1 MSVSLTRPGQGH
13 RIDHQGYAPE
23 IWAGM
28 LLTSLYLLQ
37 SAPLIGNIDDTVERL
52 LDVALGL
59 GSLLCLVGAALGT
72 RLILPST
79 PKRCS
84 YYLQLVGLPII
95 IVSLA
100 WYTYSAG
107 SSDSLLVIAL
117 GGGLGLCIEIG
128 SVRMVVDIVEELTRT
143 GEDP

>member
-1 MSVSLTRPGQGH
+1 MSVSLTRPSQGH

-28 LLTSLYLLQ
+28 LLTALYLLQ
-37 SAPLIGNIDDTVERL
+37 ADPVVANINDTVEDA
-52 LDVALGL
+52 LDVALGF

-72 RLILPST
+72 RLILPRT

-84 YYLQLVGLPII
+84 YYLHLIGLPVI

-100 WYTYSAG
+100 WYTYAAG
-107 SSDSLLVIAL
+107 TSDSLLAIAL

-128 SVRMVVDIVEELTRT
+128 SVRMMIDIVEDLGRGSE
-143 GEDP
+143 P